1 MRPVTKLQ
9 RAALE
14 LPEVDRPDLAI
25 PRYPEG
31 SRTQPTENLSKK
43 RAADAFREWEQWL
56 SPREIVVYLDGSKD
70 AGVTGYGYVIYK
82 GERQLATGQASLDE
96 LSEVFD
102 AEAIGA

>member
-14 LPEVDRPDLAI
+14 LPKVNRPHLVI

-31 SRTQPTENLSKK
+31 SRTQPTGNLSKL

-56 SPREIVVYLDGSKD
+56 SPREMVTGPQVYLVHSLPGL
-70 AGVTGYGYVIYK
+70 TRFQYNN
-82 GERQLATGQASLDE
+82 ATL
-96 LSEVFD
+96 LKRT
-102 AEAIGA
+102 